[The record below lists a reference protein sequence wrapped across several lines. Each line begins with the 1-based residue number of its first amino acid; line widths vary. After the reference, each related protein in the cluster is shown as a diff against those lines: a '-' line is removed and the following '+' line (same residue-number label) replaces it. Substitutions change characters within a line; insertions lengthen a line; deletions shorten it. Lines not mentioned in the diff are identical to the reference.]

1 MIDRGVVIA
10 DATPREIKSRI
21 PSKRISFNTGAPVSD
36 AAFRGLPVQNLEVA
50 DHRVRVLSN
59 EPELVLK
66 ALFERG
72 VAVGDLEVTGA
83 DLEEAFLSLTTR
95 P

>member
-1 MIDRGVVIA
+1 VG
-10 DATPREIKSRI
+10 DAT
-21 PSKRISFNTGAPVSD
+21 
-36 AAFRGLPVQNLEVA
+36 FRGLPVQSLEVR
-50 DHRVRVLSN
+50 DHRVGLLSS

-72 VAVGDLEVTGA
+72 VAIRDLEVTGA
-83 DLEEAFLSLTTR
+83 DLEAAFLSLTSR